1 MTNYTPTELFTS
13 PLFTATDMLITAT
26 DIADDVWDNEKFD
39 VGDLASILRI
49 EGLLPGIQSLQGAWA
64 MIDELSAENLQTY
77 ESFIMSKCSEAR
89 KDVQSDELTNLIEK
103 VRLTF
108 VKGGV
113 IARMWIPLTPS
124 APDENVS
131 VSVDEQLQYVKDI
144 TPIVGTGKI
153 EETGSDDRP
162 NSDSEIDP
170 DKDGEG
176 AAAGTPV

>member
-1 MTNYTPTELFTS
+1 M
-13 PLFTATDMLITAT
+13 
-26 DIADDVWDNEKFD
+26 W
-39 VGDLASILRI
+39 
-49 EGLLPGIQSLQGAWA
+49 
-64 MIDELSAENLQTY
+64 
-77 ESFIMSKCSEAR
+77 
-89 KDVQSDELTNLIEK
+89 K
-103 VRLTF
+103 V
-108 VKGGV
+108 
-113 IARMWIPLTPS
+113 I
-124 APDENVS
+124 